1 MQKCSQI
8 KQRKLCCHHLRRREP
23 CIIPCLC
30 TCFSCFREEKAL
42 QMVKRT
48 NQWIDRSD
56 GQTFLQR
63 HGSLLI
69 MLYKVLSAEFLVVC
83 LSVGPSVSRLVKLV
97 LAGRDNPP
105 NNFLRV
111 YKPIRLMQIWP
122 KVICLGQ
129 PVLLAYS

>member
-1 MQKCSQI
+1 M
-8 KQRKLCCHHLRRREP
+8 EG
-23 CIIPCLC
+23 
-30 TCFSCFREEKAL
+30 KAL
-42 QMVKRT
+42 QTEKRT

-83 LSVGPSVSRLVKLV
+83 LSVGPYVSQLVKLV

-105 NNFLRV
+105 NDFLRV

-122 KVICLGQ
+122 KVICLSQ
-129 PVLLAYS
+129 LVLLAYS